1 METKGR
7 IKSFDAFR
15 GIVILLVVSYG
26 HYWQFTPAGYYADG
40 TSLFFTELTNKVTQ
54 FSFSYTYS
62 MMEFLFLLS
71 GFKMFK
77 YFELIKDN
85 DLGFFDFMKKRFKRL
100 YPLYFL
106 STIVMTI
113 GLLIYLSIAGEPW
126 YDRRA
131 EGYHVIMNLLCI
143 QTWNSDKSTINGPLW
158 FVSVL
163 VFCLILFYVISRIA
177 SKVKDG
183 LWLMGIPVVIG
194 ILFTTSGQP
203 WPLLNSSMCRG
214 YIAFFLGVLVVSFA
228 YKIKRR
234 NANIYSCTAIV
245 LYILYQIFGRTYIYE
260 ETPLLSRSLP
270 ALFMLYIPLILLVVR
285 NPFLDKII
293 GNKVFCSLGVISY
306 ALYTLNFPFYL
317 WLEIYNLFAGVDLP
331 YGKTQMYWIMPVVQ
345 IGLAV
350 LIYFFV
356 EKPINKSLEKV

>member
-15 GIVILLVVSYG
+15 GLVILLVVTYG

-40 TSLFFTELTNKVTQ
+40 TNEFLREVTNKVTQ

-71 GFKMFK
+71 GFQMFK
-77 YFELIKDN
+77 YFALIRDN

-100 YPLYFL
+100 YPLYFI

-113 GLLIYLSIAGEPW
+113 GLVIYPSIAGDLW
-126 YDRRA
+126 YERRA
-131 EGYHVIMNLLCI
+131 EGIHIIKNLLCI
-143 QTWNSDKSTINGPLW
+143 QTWNSDQSTINGPLW

-163 VFCLILFYVISRIA
+163 VFCLILFYVISRAA
-177 SKVKDG
+177 SKVRDG
-183 LWLMGIPVVIG
+183 LWLMGIPVIAG
-194 ILFTTSGQP
+194 ILFSTSGLP
-203 WPLLNSSMCRG
+203 WPLLNPQMCRG
-214 YIAFFLGVLVVSFA
+214 YIAFFLGVLVASFA
-228 YKIKRR
+228 YKIKRM
-234 NANIYSCTAIV
+234 NANIYSCTALV
-245 LYILYQIFGRTYIYE
+245 LYILYQIFGKTLIYDQ
-260 ETPLLSRSLP
+260 TPLLSRSLP
-270 ALFMLYIPLILLVVR
+270 ALFMVYIPLILLVVH

-293 GNKVFCSLGVISY
+293 GNKVFSSLGLISY
-306 ALYTLNFPFYL
+306 ALYTLNFPFYV
-317 WLEIYNLFAGVDLP
+317 WLEIYNLFAGIDLP
-331 YGKTQMYWIMPVVQ
+331 YGKTQMYWMLPAIQ

-356 EKPINKSLEKV
+356 EKPIYKKLEKV